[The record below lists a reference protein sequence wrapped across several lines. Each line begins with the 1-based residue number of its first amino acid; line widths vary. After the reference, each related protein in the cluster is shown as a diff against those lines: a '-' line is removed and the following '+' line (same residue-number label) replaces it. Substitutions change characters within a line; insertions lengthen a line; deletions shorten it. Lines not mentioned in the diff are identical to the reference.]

1 MTGPRAGRLVVV
13 SGPSGVGKGT
23 LVAALRRR
31 RPDLAFSISVT
42 TRPPRPGEVDGVDYR
57 FVDDPAFD
65 ALRDAGGLLEWAA
78 YAGRRYGTPAAPV
91 AEAVAAGRDVVLE
104 LEVQGARQIRDR
116 FPAAVL
122 VLLVPP
128 SLGALAERLARR
140 GTDDPVAVARR
151 LAVARSELA
160 EADLFDHVVVNA
172 ELDAA
177 VEQVDRI
184 LGDRA

>member
-1 MTGPRAGRLVVV
+1 MVV

-31 RPDLAFSISVT
+31 RPGLVLSVSVT
-42 TRPPRPGEVDGVDYR
+42 TRPPRRGEVDGVDYR
-57 FVDDPAFD
+57 FVDDVAFD
-65 ALRDAGGLLEWAA
+65 ALRDAGGLLEWAE
-78 YAGRRYGTPAAPV
+78 YAGYRYGTPAAAV
-91 AEAVAAGRDVVLE
+91 AEAIAAGRDVVLE
-104 LEVQGARQIRDR
+104 LEVEGARQIRER
-116 FPAAVL
+116 FPAALL

-128 SLGALAERLARR
+128 SLSALAERLARR

-172 ELDAA
+172 DLDAA
-177 VEQVDRI
+177 VDQVDRI
-184 LGDRA
+184 LRDRA